1 MITLGITGGIGAG
14 KSETASFVSALGIPV
29 LDTDTV
35 ARDLVAPGQSTLSE
49 IIDLFGKEMLDRR
62 GQLDRSALGRL
73 VFRDTSAR
81 EQLEAILHPRIFEV
95 WTQWLREQEAH
106 GRSHAVVVIP
116 LLYEKGY
123 ARHFQAVIAM
133 ACSERTQRQ
142 RLRERQ
148 WSDEMVNQRL
158 SAQLPMADK
167 LQRAHYG
174 LWNEGA
180 LAVLHQQ
187 IRLVLNSVGW
197 FSGGEKG

>member
-1 MITLGITGGIGAG
+1 MITVGITGGIGAG
-14 KSETASFVSALGIPV
+14 KSETASFVSALGISV
-29 LDTDTV
+29 LDTDAV
-35 ARDLVAPGQSTLSE
+35 ARDLVAPGQPTLSE
-49 IIDLFGKEMLDRR
+49 IVDAFGTEMLDHQ

-73 VFRDTSAR
+73 VFRDALAR
-81 EQLEAILHPRIFEV
+81 KNLESILHPRIFEV
-95 WTQWLREQEAH
+95 WTHWVREQTVQ
-106 GRSHAVVVIP
+106 GRSHAMVVIP

-123 ARHFQAVIAM
+123 AQHFQAVIAL

-167 LQRAHYG
+167 FQRAHYG
-174 LWNEGA
+174 LWSEGS
-180 LAVLHQQ
+180 LEVLHQQ

-197 FSGGEKG
+197 PSVA

>member
-14 KSETASFVSALGIPV
+14 KSETALFVSALGIPV

-35 ARDLVAPGQSTLSE
+35 ARDLVAPAQPTLSKIVETFGTE
-49 IIDLFGKEMLDRR
+49 ILDSQ

-73 VFRDTSAR
+73 VFRDASAR
-81 EQLEAILHPRIFEV
+81 KNLESILHPGIFEV
-95 WTQWLREQEAH
+95 WTHWVREQAVQ

-123 ARHFQAVIAM
+123 AQHFQAVIAL

-174 LWNEGA
+174 LWSEGS
-180 LAVLHQQ
+180 LEVLHQQ
-187 IRLVLNSVGW
+187 IRLMLNSVGW
-197 FSGGEKG
+197 PSVA

>member
-1 MITLGITGGIGAG
+1 MITVGITGGIGAG
-14 KSETASFVSALGIPV
+14 KSETASVVSALGISV
-29 LDTDTV
+29 LDTDAV
-35 ARDLVAPGQSTLSE
+35 ARDLVAPGQPTLSE
-49 IIDLFGKEMLDRR
+49 IVDAFGTEMLDHQ

-73 VFRDTSAR
+73 VFRDALAR
-81 EQLEAILHPRIFEV
+81 KNLESILHPRIFEV
-95 WTQWLREQEAH
+95 WTHWVREQTVQ

-123 ARHFQAVIAM
+123 AQHFQAVIAL

-167 LQRAHYG
+167 LQRANYG
-174 LWNEGA
+174 VWNEGSRE
-180 LAVLHQQ
+180 VLHQQ
-187 IRLVLNSVGW
+187 TRSVLKSVGW
-197 FSGGEKG
+197 PSGD

>member
-1 MITLGITGGIGAG
+1 
-14 KSETASFVSALGIPV
+14 VSALGIPV

-35 ARDLVAPGQSTLSE
+35 ARDLVAPGLPTLSKIVETFGTE
-49 IIDLFGKEMLDRR
+49 ILDSQ

-73 VFRDTSAR
+73 VFRDASAR
-81 EQLEAILHPRIFEV
+81 KNLESILHPRIFEV
-95 WTQWLREQEAH
+95 WTHWVREQAVQ

-123 ARHFQAVIAM
+123 AQHFQAVIAL
-133 ACSERTQRQ
+133 ACSERTQWQ

-174 LWNEGA
+174 LWNEGS
-180 LAVLHQQ
+180 LEVLHQQ
-187 IRLVLNSVGW
+187 IRLVLKSAGRP
-197 FSGGEKG
+197 S

>member
-1 MITLGITGGIGAG
+1 MITVGITGGIGAG
-14 KSETASFVSALGIPV
+14 KSETASFVSALGISV
-29 LDTDTV
+29 LDTDAV
-35 ARDLVAPGQSTLSE
+35 ARDLVAPGQPTISE
-49 IIDLFGKEMLDRR
+49 IVDAFGTEMLDHQ

-73 VFRDTSAR
+73 VFRDALAR
-81 EQLEAILHPRIFEV
+81 KNLESILHPRIFEV
-95 WTQWLREQEAH
+95 WTHWVREQTVQ

-123 ARHFQAVIAM
+123 AQHFQAVIAL

-167 LQRAHYG
+167 LQRANYG
-174 LWNEGA
+174 VWNEGSRE
-180 LAVLHQQ
+180 VLHQQ
-187 IRLVLNSVGW
+187 TRSVLKSVGW
-197 FSGGEKG
+197 PSGD